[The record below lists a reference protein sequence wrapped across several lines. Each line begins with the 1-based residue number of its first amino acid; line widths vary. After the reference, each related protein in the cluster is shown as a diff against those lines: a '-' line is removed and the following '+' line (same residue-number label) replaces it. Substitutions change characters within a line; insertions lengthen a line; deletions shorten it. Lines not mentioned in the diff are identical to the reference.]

1 MPQAVRAHA
10 RAVAVM
16 MLVMAGAMLGMWLP
30 IPGGGLIDD
39 LGTLVDGAELT
50 PRAGYRVP
58 TKRPR
63 NAAPDDWVADAGEGL
78 DDRQHSRWACAARAG
93 SGGPGRGTAGSL
105 AHLLHRGWGGEA
117 GQRFAVTTGGRD
129 ASGGAATRRG
139 DGQAPSRPRRAGA
152 AGGPARAPEQA
163 RRPALVEQPRP
174 ARGKGPPGDRAR
186 GWRRHRWSRRRAG
199 HQKFRGQRAAWWSTC
214 GASFFLAGPCC
225 SARAGYSCLGAQR
238 RKALGGRFSGGIKQ
252 RSHCERAGSRDSHLE
267 QRDGLGMPS
276 S

>member
-30 IPGGGLIDD
+30 IPGGAHRRLRHFGRWGRAPTGGRL
-39 LGTLVDGAELT
+39 
-50 PRAGYRVP
+50 PRADD
-58 TKRPR
+58 
-63 NAAPDDWVADAGEGL
+63 APEERRA
-78 DDRQHSRWACAARAG
+78 RWLGRRCRGASMTSSIRAG
-93 SGGPGRGTAGSL
+93 LARRGLVLADRDVEL
-105 AHLLHRGWGGEA
+105 PAHLLTSCTEAGWGEA

-139 DGQAPSRPRRAGA
+139 DGQAQSRPRRAGA

-163 RRPALVEQPRP
+163 RRPAQVEQPRP
-174 ARGKGPPGDRAR
+174 ARGKEPPGDRAR
-186 GWRRHRWSRRRAG
+186 GSRRHRWSRRRAG
-199 HQKFRGQRAAWWSTC
+199 HQRFRGQRAACWSTC
-214 GASFFLAGPCC
+214 GAAFFLAGPGC
-225 SARAGYSCLGAQR
+225 SARAGYSCFGAQR
-238 RKALGGRFSGGIKQ
+238 WKALGGRSSGGMKQ
-252 RSHCERAGSRDSHLE
+252 RSHCERAGSRDSHFE